1 MLNLQI
7 FFLNQL
13 VHFNAN
19 FLKMSR
25 FKLFFLQ
32 RCLCIFERLVI
43 SFNPTHTGVYKLF
56 KARYL
61 RNRPFYHANMQLLAR
76 DPPNWMLFLCHIEI
90 PTELNHLDL
99 ELSKSLLNVQSD
111 VLVEEGGWLLLGRS
125 NLHLRHRR
133 KSGLCVIRDGI
144 GPFVFLALGCV
155 WGRLKCEV
163 VVINLLFARYD
174 LEYIRR
180 LSLAGL

>member
-1 MLNLQI
+1 
-7 FFLNQL
+7 
-13 VHFNAN
+13 
-19 FLKMSR
+19 MSR

-32 RCLCIFERLVI
+32 RCLCISERLVI
-43 SFNPTHTGVYKLF
+43 SFNPAHTGVDELF

-61 RNRPFYHANMQLLAR
+61 RNRPFYHANMHLLAR
-76 DPPNWMLFLCHIEI
+76 DSSNWMLFLCHIEI

-111 VLVEEGGWLLLGRS
+111 VLVEEGCWLLLGGS
-125 NLHLRHRR
+125 NLHLWHRR
-133 KSGLCVIRDGI
+133 KSGLRLIGDGI
-144 GPFVFLALGCV
+144 GPFVVLALRCV
-155 WGRLKCEV
+155 WGGLKCEV

-180 LSLAGL
+180 LCLAGL